1 MKKSCFRTTPLQ
13 NRRRDEREGNMG
25 RLRYYIGR
33 VMVVMRNSPKGNK
46 LDLKTNELE
55 EIKEKEE

>member
-1 MKKSCFRTTPLQ
+1 M
-13 NRRRDEREGNMG
+13 REGNVG
-25 RLRYYIGR
+25 RLRYYIGK

-55 EIKEKEE
+55 EMKEKEE